1 MAITTYTEIQSAVS
15 NWMTR
20 ADMAGEAADFIS
32 LAEAA
37 LNRELGPVEVDTTLT
52 GTVSSRRIDLSALS
66 IVAPIGLFLAQPGIN
81 EVEMTRKDDGTFPYR
96 VSNGYPRYWAMD
108 GTNIDFDCPLDQ
120 AYPFRFR
127 YRQRFALSVAAPT
140 NWLLTYH
147 PDLYLAATIVWG
159 GIFIQDNDTMARW
172 TSVLNAALP
181 SVRSI
186 IAQGKRSI
194 SSVDPGLMH
203 RPHYSYQD
211 WMYQ

>member
-1 MAITTYTEIQSAVS
+1 MAISTYTELQAAVT

-20 ADMAGEAADFIS
+20 SDMAGEAADFIA

-37 LNRELGPVEVDTTLT
+37 LNRELGPVEVDVTLT
-52 GTVSSRRIDLSALS
+52 GVVSSRAIDISALS
-66 IVAPIGLFLAQPGIN
+66 IVAPIGLFLAQAGIN

-96 VSNGYPRYWAMD
+96 VSNSYPRYWAMD

-127 YRQRFALSVAAPT
+127 YRQRFALSVASPT

-172 TSVLNAALP
+172 TSILNAALP
-181 SVRSI
+181 SVKNI

-203 RPHYSYQD
+203 RPNYSYQD